1 MIREY
6 ILLFTSWAIDL
17 YFYAMILYILSSWIP
32 PLYNTRFVR
41 FLAEISEPYLGFFR
55 RIIPP
60 IGILDISPI
69 LALFVYKFLA
79 MLLLR
84 GLYTVLYAW

>member
-6 ILLFTSWAIDL
+6 ILLFASWAIDL

-32 PLYNTRFVR
+32 PLYNTRFIR

-69 LALFVYKFLA
+69 FALFVYKFLA

>member
-1 MIREY
+1 MIQGY
-6 ILLFTSWAIDL
+6 ILLFTRWAIDL
-17 YFYAMILYILSSWIP
+17 YFYAMIVYILSSWIP
-32 PLYNTRFVR
+32 PLYNTRFIR

-69 LALFVYKFLA
+69 LALFVYQILA
-79 MLLLR
+79 RLLLS
-84 GLYTVLYAW
+84 GLYTILYAW